1 MFFQINFSKDKGGG
15 VSLDRRILKYLDF
28 NIIGVVALLI
38 GIGLLMVFSTTRDNT
53 ALTHGNQFRM
63 VERQLMAVVIGLVV
77 GFFLLFVDYRIS
89 DRMSQLLYGLNLIML
104 LAVLFVGTE
113 SNGAKSWLFGFQP
126 SEFSKII
133 MIITMGKYLSE
144 KESLSSFYNFIGPFL
159 FLLPPLALILL
170 QPDMGTALVFIF
182 FFFTMLYVAGAPGWK
197 LLVIIFSGI
206 LLITIV
212 FLAHHFFGT
221 PMFIKEYQV
230 ARLTSFINPERD
242 PKGSGWNVRQAVI
255 AVGSGQFFGKG
266 LFRGS
271 QGRLG
276 YLPEN
281 YTDFIFAVLAEEI
294 GFVGTFIVLFLYFT
308 LIWRGFRI
316 GFQAKDKTGSV
327 IATGIV
333 SMLLFHILENVGMNI
348 GIMPITGIP
357 LPFLSF
363 GGSAMI
369 ANIVAVS
376 ILSNIWARHQ
386 KIMF

>member
-1 MFFQINFSKDKGGG
+1 M
-15 VSLDRRILKYLDF
+15 DRRILKYLDF
-28 NIIGVVALLI
+28 TIIGVVVGLI
-38 GIGLLMVFSTTRDNT
+38 CIGLLMVYSTTRDNA
-53 ALTHGNQFRM
+53 ALTQGHQFRL
-63 VERQLMAVVIGLVV
+63 VERQLMAVIIGSVI
-77 GFFLLFVDYRIS
+77 GFFLLFADYRIS

-104 LAVLFVGTE
+104 ILVLTPLGTAK
-113 SNGAKSWLFGFQP
+113 NGAQSWLFGFQP

-133 MIITMGKYLSE
+133 LIITLGKYLSE
-144 KESLSSFYNFIGPFL
+144 KESLNSFYNFIGPFL
-159 FLLPPLALILL
+159 FLLPPLTLILL

-197 LLVIIFSGI
+197 I
-206 LLITIV
+206 LTIV
-212 FLAHHFFGT
+212 LAGVFIISMIFLSHHFFGT
-221 PMFIKEYQV
+221 PMFIKDYQV

-281 YTDFIFAVLAEEI
+281 YTDFIFAVLAEET

-316 GFQAKDKTGSV
+316 GFQAKDKTGSI
-327 IATGIV
+327 IATGVV
-333 SMLLFHILENVGMNI
+333 SMFLFHILENVGMNI

-363 GGSAMI
+363 GGTAMI
-369 ANIVAVS
+369 VNIVAVS
-376 ILSNIWARHQ
+376 IISNIWARHQ

>member
-1 MFFQINFSKDKGGG
+1 
-15 VSLDRRILKYLDF
+15 LDRRILKYLDF
-28 NIIGVVALLI
+28 TIIGVVASLI
-38 GIGLLMVFSTTRDNT
+38 CIGLLMVYSTTRDNA
-53 ALTHGNQFRM
+53 ALTQGHQFKL
-63 VERQLMAVVIGLVV
+63 VERQLISVIIGLVL
-77 GFFLLFVDYRIS
+77 GFLLLFADYRIS
-89 DRMSQLLYGLNLIML
+89 DRMSQLLYSLNLVML
-104 LAVLFVGTE
+104 ILVLTPLGTVR
-113 SNGAKSWLFGFQP
+113 NGAQSWLFGFQP
-126 SEFSKII
+126 SEFAKII
-133 MIITMGKYLSE
+133 LIITLGKYLSE

-159 FLLPPLALILL
+159 FILPPLVLILL

-182 FFFTMLYVAGAPGWK
+182 FFLTMLYVAGAPGWK
-197 LLVIIFSGI
+197 ISVIILAGV
-206 LLITIV
+206 LLLSIV

-281 YTDFIFAVLAEEI
+281 YTDFIFAVLGEET
-294 GFVGTFIVLFLYFT
+294 GFIGTFIVLFLYFT

-316 GFQAKDKTGSV
+316 GFQAKDKTGSI
-327 IATGIV
+327 IATGVV

-363 GGSAMI
+363 GGTAMI
-369 ANIVAVS
+369 ANIVAIS

>member
-1 MFFQINFSKDKGGG
+1 M
-15 VSLDRRILKYLDF
+15 DRRILKYLDF
-28 NIIGVVALLI
+28 TIIGVVVGLI
-38 GIGLLMVFSTTRDNT
+38 CIGLLMVYSTTRDNA
-53 ALTHGNQFRM
+53 ALTQGHQFRL
-63 VERQLMAVVIGLVV
+63 VERQLMAVIIGSVI
-77 GFFLLFVDYRIS
+77 GFFLLFADYRIS

-104 LAVLFVGTE
+104 ILVLTPLGTAK
-113 SNGAKSWLFGFQP
+113 NGAQSWLFGFQP

-133 MIITMGKYLSE
+133 LIITLGKYLSE
-144 KESLSSFYNFIGPFL
+144 KESLNSFYNFIGPFL
-159 FLLPPLALILL
+159 FLLPPLTLILL

-197 LLVIIFSGI
+197 I
-206 LLITIV
+206 LTIV
-212 FLAHHFFGT
+212 LAGVFIISMIFLSHHFFGT
-221 PMFIKEYQV
+221 PMFIKDYQV

-281 YTDFIFAVLAEEI
+281 YTDFIFAVLAEET

-316 GFQAKDKTGSV
+316 GFQAKDKTGSI
-327 IATGIV
+327 IATGVV
-333 SMLLFHILENVGMNI
+333 SMFLFHILENVGMNI

-363 GGSAMI
+363 GGTAMI
-369 ANIVAVS
+369 VNIVAVS

>member
-1 MFFQINFSKDKGGG
+1 M
-15 VSLDRRILKYLDF
+15 DRRILKYLDF
-28 NIIGVVALLI
+28 TIIGVVVALI
-38 GIGLLMVFSTTRDNT
+38 CIGLLMVYSTTRDNT
-53 ALTHGNQFRM
+53 ALTQGNQFRL
-63 VERQLMAVVIGLVV
+63 VERQLMAVIIGAVIG
-77 GFFLLFVDYRIS
+77 FLLLFADYRIS
-89 DRMSQLLYGLNLIML
+89 DRMSQLLYCLNLVML
-104 LAVLFVGTE
+104 ILVLSPLGTTK
-113 SNGAKSWLFGFQP
+113 NGAQSWLFGFQP

-133 MIITMGKYLSE
+133 LIITMGKYLSE
-144 KESLSSFYNFIGPFL
+144 KESLNSFYNFIGPFC
-159 FLLPPLALILL
+159 FLLPPLILILL
-170 QPDMGTALVFIF
+170 QPDLGTALVFIF
-182 FFFTMLYVAGAPGWK
+182 FFLTMLYVAGAPGWK
-197 LLVIIFSGI
+197 ILTIIAAGVLIVVIM
-206 LLITIV
+206 

-221 PMFIKEYQV
+221 SLFIKDYQV

-281 YTDFIFAVLAEEI
+281 YTDFIFAVLGEET
-294 GFVGTFIVLFLYFT
+294 GFIGTFIVLFLYFT
-308 LIWRGFRI
+308 LVWRGFRI
-316 GFQAKDKTGSV
+316 GFQAKDKTGSI

-333 SMLLFHILENVGMNI
+333 SMFLFHILENVGMNI

-363 GGSAMI
+363 GGTAMI
-369 ANIVAVS
+369 ANIVAIS

>member
-1 MFFQINFSKDKGGG
+1 
-15 VSLDRRILKYLDF
+15 LDRRILKYLDF
-28 NIIGVVALLI
+28 TIIGVVATLI
-38 GIGLLMVFSTTRDNT
+38 CIGLLMVYSTTRDNAT
-53 ALTHGNQFRM
+53 LTQGHQFRL
-63 VERQLMAVVIGLVV
+63 VERQLMAVIIGSVIG
-77 GFFLLFVDYRIS
+77 FLLLFADYRIS
-89 DRMSQLLYGLNLIML
+89 DRMSQLLYGLNLLIL
-104 LAVLFVGTE
+104 FLVLTPLGTTR
-113 SNGAKSWLFGFQP
+113 NGAQSWLFGFQP
-126 SEFSKII
+126 AEFAKII
-133 MIITMGKYLSE
+133 LIITLGKYLSE
-144 KESLSSFYNFIGPFL
+144 KESLNSFYNFIGPFF
-159 FLLPPLALILL
+159 FLLPPLILILL
-170 QPDMGTALVFIF
+170 QPDLGTALVFIF
-182 FFFTMLYVAGAPGWK
+182 FFLTMLYVAGAPGWK
-197 LLVIIFSGI
+197 ISAIILAGVFVIVII
-206 LLITIV
+206 

-221 PMFIKEYQV
+221 PLFIKEYQV

-281 YTDFIFAVLAEEI
+281 YTDFIFAVLAEET

-308 LIWRGFRI
+308 LVWRGFRI
-316 GFQAKDKTGSV
+316 GFQAKDKTGSI

-333 SMLLFHILENVGMNI
+333 SMFLFHILENVGMNI

-369 ANIVAVS
+369 ANIVAIS

>member
-1 MFFQINFSKDKGGG
+1 M
-15 VSLDRRILKYLDF
+15 DRRILKYLDF
-28 NIIGVVALLI
+28 TIIGVVVGLI
-38 GIGLLMVFSTTRDNT
+38 CIGLLMVYSTTRDNA
-53 ALTHGNQFRM
+53 ALTQGHQFRL
-63 VERQLMAVVIGLVV
+63 VERQLMAVIIGSVI
-77 GFFLLFVDYRIS
+77 GFFLLFADYRIS

-104 LAVLFVGTE
+104 ILVLTPLGTAK
-113 SNGAKSWLFGFQP
+113 NGAQSWLFGFQP

-133 MIITMGKYLSE
+133 LIITLGKYLSE
-144 KESLSSFYNFIGPFL
+144 KESLNSFYNFIGPFL
-159 FLLPPLALILL
+159 FLLPPLTLILL

-197 LLVIIFSGI
+197 I
-206 LLITIV
+206 LTIV
-212 FLAHHFFGT
+212 LAGVFIISMIFLSHQFFGT
-221 PMFIKEYQV
+221 PMFIKDYQV

-281 YTDFIFAVLAEEI
+281 YTDFIFAVLAEET

-316 GFQAKDKTGSV
+316 GFQAKDKTGSI
-327 IATGIV
+327 IATGVV
-333 SMLLFHILENVGMNI
+333 SMFLFHILENVGMNI

-363 GGSAMI
+363 GGTAMI
-369 ANIVAVS
+369 VNIVAVS